1 MFLTNLLGPKEM
13 SPVTES
19 IFGLLWLFAVS
30 LIVATIAPLGD
41 TACLSLGRSG
51 DVETKT
57 NWIAVRS

>member
-30 LIVATIAPLGD
+30 LIVATIAAQVGF
-41 TACLSLGRSG
+41 
-51 DVETKT
+51 
-57 NWIAVRS
+57 